1 MIGRMLHYADAT
13 PRDLQEMLE
22 AAPVAYVPLG
32 ALEWHGPH
40 NVLGLDGIKA
50 SSICERT
57 ASITGG
63 VVFPCA
69 FWGAYDTLRNF
80 PFTFSFPA
88 GIQKKMTRIMIR
100 QLHGMGFKA
109 VVLMSGHYPP
119 SQINFLKRESKRFSR
134 KYKNF
139 FVLGIP
145 EFLMVQDMGYLGDH
159 AASWET
165 SIMMALNGGSVH
177 LDRFTKGLNFA
188 ERAIRHGTFGM
199 DPAVHASA
207 EQGEEI
213 LNAISA
219 RLGDA
224 VNEVLKKNSNE
235 PFERIYSTG
244 EKLLRKYYNPFRLGE
259 FFRLNGITSLGEA
272 LQYLKWTCL
281 KGQKP
286 HPGYV
291 YRRSCLERF
300 RKMPGKR

>member
-1 MIGRMLHYADAT
+1 MSMRMLHYVDAS
-13 PRDLQEMLE
+13 PMDIQEMLKI
-22 AAPVAYVPLG
+22 APVAYVPLG

-50 SSICERT
+50 GSICELA

-63 VVFPCA
+63 IVFPCA
-69 FWGAYDTLRNF
+69 YWGAYDPLKNF
-80 PFTFSFPA
+80 PFTFSFPPR
-88 GIQKKMTRIMIR
+88 ILQKMTRIIIR
-100 QLHGMGFKA
+100 QLYGMGFKA

-119 SQINFLKRESKRFSR
+119 SQINFLKRESKRFSK

-145 EFLMVQDMGYLGDH
+145 EFLIVQDMGYLGDH

-177 LDRFTKGLNFA
+177 LDRFPSGLNFA

-207 EQGEEI
+207 EQGAAI

-224 VNEVLKKNSNE
+224 VNEVLKKNSYE
-235 PFERIYSTG
+235 PFERVYLTG
-244 EKLLRKYYNPFRLGE
+244 DKLLRKYYNPFRLGE
-259 FFRLNGITSLGEA
+259 FFRLNGITSIREV
-272 LQYLKWTCL
+272 LQYLKWTYL

-286 HPGYV
+286 DPFYV
-291 YRRSCLERF
+291 YPQ
-300 RKMPGKR
+300 RK